1 MYNADRVSVLSGILK
16 SDIAI
21 NVNIA
26 IMRAFV
32 MLRQYALG
40 YAELNHKLE
49 DFMVSTNMQ
58 FNDIYTALTEIAE
71 KNNTSNKE
79 RKQIGYKTDND
90 Q

>member
-1 MYNADRVSVLSGILK
+1 
-16 SDIAI
+16 
-21 NVNIA
+21 
-26 IMRAFV
+26 MRAFV
-32 MLRQYALG
+32 ILRQYALG

-58 FNDIYTALTEIAE
+58 FNDIYTAITEIAE

-79 RKQIGYKTDND
+79 RKQIGYKTERK